1 VGSVEALPAG
11 DFSQSAA
18 SAETPFASASITLSR
33 QEHIQLVWEGRH
45 WKRLHHGAIERI
57 AQLEA
62 EHRERLRSQLEG
74 AEQREQ
80 ALQRQ
85 LEHARGRIRDLEQRL
100 FGRKSERQ
108 WVIDNQQPHSVAR
121 LRRRG
126 QQPGAAGHGRRRC
139 NELPLREELVE
150 LDSACCPKCGKALAV
165 FPGTQDS
172 EVLEIEVKAYR
183 RVIRRRRYRPTCEC
197 AALPGIVAA
206 PAPARLIERGK
217 WGISVWVEAL
227 LDKFLYARASFRWLE
242 QLGDLGVQLSAGTLC
257 GGLQTI
263 APLFEPLYRALLERL
278 REEPHWHADE
288 TRWEVFVERDDK
300 AGHRWYLWVFQSR
313 SVAYYILD
321 PSRSASVPAAVL
333 KGVDRGLI
341 SCDRHGA
348 YKKFS
353 RLHPGIVLSFCWAHQ
368 RRDFLNLANEY
379 PHLSAW
385 AMRWVDRIGELF
397 SLYEQRTEAAPDSA
411 AYRTLHGQL
420 RAALRTMARERHR
433 ALTDPQLPAPAV
445 KLLQSMQRHW
455 RGLREFV
462 RHEDVRPD
470 NNAAERALRLAV
482 VGRKNFYGSG
492 SEWSGQLAAMMFSL
506 FMTMKHWQINPRTW
520 LSDYLKACAA
530 AGNRA
535 PPDLKLYLPWSME
548 PARLAQMRRAP
559 CENTYTRP
567 VETVDTS

>member
-1 VGSVEALPAG
+1 VGSVETLPAG
-11 DFSQSAA
+11 NVSQSAA
-18 SAETPFASASITLSR
+18 SAATPFANEFITLSR
-33 QEHIQLVWEGRH
+33 QEHIRLVWEGRH
-45 WKRLHHGAIERI
+45 WKRLHQGAVERL
-57 AQLEA
+57 AQLEV
-62 EHRERLRSQLEG
+62 EYRERQRSQIES
-74 AEQREQ
+74 AAQREHT
-80 ALQRQ
+80 LQRE
-85 LEHARGRIRDLEQRL
+85 LEYARGRIRDLEQRL

-126 QQPGAAGHGRRRC
+126 QQRGAAGHGRHPASG
-139 NELPLREELVE
+139 LPIHEEIVAMA
-150 LDSACCPKCGKALAV
+150 SPCCPKCGKGLVV
-165 FPGTQDS
+165 FPGTEDS

-183 RVIRRRRYRPTCEC
+183 RVIRRRRYRPTREC

-206 PAPARLIERGK
+206 LAPARLIERGK
-217 WGISVWVEAL
+217 CGITVWVEAL
-227 LDKFLYARASFRWLE
+227 LDKFLYGRASFRWIE
-242 QLGDLGVQLSAGTLC
+242 QLAHLGVQLSAGTLT
-257 GGLQTI
+257 GGLQAI
-263 APLFEPLYRALLERL
+263 APLFEPLYQELLPRL
-278 REEPHWHADE
+278 RAEGHWHADE
-288 TRWEVFVERDDK
+288 TRWEVFVEREDK

-313 SVAYYILD
+313 TVAYYVLD
-321 PSRSASVPAAVL
+321 PSRSATVPAAVL
-333 KGVDRGLI
+333 KGVDSGLI

-379 PHLSAW
+379 PHLATW

-397 SLYEQRTEAAPDSA
+397 QLYEQRTQAAPDSA

-420 RAALRTMARERHR
+420 RSCLRTMARERHR

-462 RHEDVRPD
+462 RHEQVRPD
-470 NNAAERALRLAV
+470 NNTAERALRLAV

-492 SEWSGQLAAMMFSL
+492 SEWSGRLAAMMFSL
-506 FMTMKHWQINPRTW
+506 LMTMKLWQINPRTW
-520 LSDYLKACAA
+520 LSDYLNACAA

-535 PPDLKLYLPWSME
+535 PPDLKPYLPWSME

-559 CENTYTRP
+559 CENTYTGP
-567 VETVDTS
+567 VERVDTS